1 LIVFLS
7 LSGLFGALQLFSM
20 VSSLFSKERLSNQVA
35 RETRDA
41 DRRLDAIERGYQ
53 MPPPQSD
60 RRQ

>member
-1 LIVFLS
+1 
-7 LSGLFGALQLFSM
+7 M
-20 VSSLFSKERLSNQVA
+20 VSSLFSKKRLFNQIA